1 MLFDDAGMLL
11 GAEMIGASTGF
22 QRLMI
27 AAIEDAITAIKYIMS
42 GIFQIALF
50 FGYYPI
56 LTSSN
61 TPILIS
67 CSDDIW
73 IEYKKSSIN

>member
-1 MLFDDAGMLL
+1 MIAGTLL

-42 GIFQIALF
+42 GIFQIRSFLW
-50 FGYYPI
+50 
-56 LTSSN
+56 L
-61 TPILIS
+61 L
-67 CSDDIW
+67 SDLNFI
-73 IEYKKSSIN
+73 